1 MKCNIVTGP
10 NNYDLKTIF
19 TVDDTFTIGADV
31 GAYML
36 SKCEVNFDLALG
48 DFDSVTPFE
57 LDKIRQYANEVKEF
71 PERKDRTDTF
81 LAVEEALRRGYT
93 DITIYGGLGR
103 RMDHTF
109 ANLMLLKLGDI
120 KIVTEHEVMYILD
133 PNTYEIN
140 NTFKYI
146 SFFALE
152 DIEALTLHGFDYELE
167 NFDLTV
173 DNPLCISNKGKGTVS
188 FKKGLLLVIH
198 QKEQ

>member
-10 NNYDLKTIF
+10 NNYDLRKIF

-36 SKCEVNFDLALG
+36 SKCEIEFDLALG
-48 DFDSVTPFE
+48 DFDSVSPYE
-57 LDKIRQYANEVKEF
+57 LDKIKMYAKEIKEY
-71 PERKDRTDTF
+71 PVRKNHTDTF

-93 DITIYGGLGR
+93 DITIFGGLGR
-103 RMDHTF
+103 RMDHTI
-109 ANLMLLKLGDI
+109 ANLILLKLGDI
-120 KIVTEHEVMYILD
+120 KIVTENEVMYILD

-140 NTFKYI
+140 NTFDYI

-152 DIEALTLHGFDYELE
+152 DVKNLTLHGFDYELE
-167 NFDLTV
+167 NYDLSV
-173 DNPLCISNKGKGTVS
+173 DDPLCVSNKGKGTIS
-188 FKKGLLLVIH
+188 FTEGLILVIH

>member
-10 NNYDLKTIF
+10 NDYDLKKIY
-19 TVDDTFTIGADV
+19 TVDDTYTIGADI

-36 SKCEVNFDLALG
+36 SKCEIKFNLALG

-57 LDKIRQYANEVKEF
+57 LDQIRRYADEILEYPIK
-71 PERKDRTDTF
+71 KDKTDTF
-81 LAVEEALRRGYT
+81 LAIEEALKRGFT
-93 DITIYGGLGR
+93 DITIYGGLGK

-120 KIVTEHEVMYILD
+120 KIITEHEIMYVLD

-140 NTFKYI
+140 NTYKYV

-152 DIEALTLHGFDYELE
+152 DVKDLTLHGFEYELE
-167 NFDLTV
+167 NYDLSV
-173 DNPLCISNKGKGTVS
+173 DDPLCISNKGKGTLS
-188 FKKGLLLVIH
+188 FTEGSLLVIH